1 MTNQTQKIE
10 FSKSKLNILLLSV
23 SVCFGYPTAALA
35 QDNLVVSPERA
46 EDIQSDIQID
56 LFDEDLAENLDV
68 KSNTTINTDTA
79 NFSNEGDVPALT
91 ENRENT
97 NFTVGVLA
105 RISDGETGDLYRDPF
120 DVDTVEVSPIYPE
133 GIYVDHMR
141 TDAGV
146 NVTSKF

>member
-1 MTNQTQKIE
+1 MTNQTQKFE
-10 FSKSKLNILLLSV
+10 VSKSKLNILLLSIAICCGNPAV
-23 SVCFGYPTAALA
+23 AFA

-68 KSNTTINTDTA
+68 KSGTAINMEIA
-79 NFSNEGDVPALT
+79 NFSNERDTPALT
-91 ENRENT
+91 ESRENT
-97 NFTVGVLA
+97 NFTVGVFA
-105 RISDGETGDLYRDPF
+105 RSSDGESGDLYRDPY
-120 DVDTVEVSPIYPE
+120 DVDSVEVSPIYPE

-146 NVTSKF
+146 NLTSKF